1 MALNPLKPFY
11 SYLKPYRR
19 MVVLGLIFLLAV
31 QVIQTAIP
39 MVLKYAIDSGKAHLD
54 ARQNDLLLPPTWT
67 GSPTRDLAAYG
78 GLIAVMGIVQWFL
91 NFGMRWNF
99 TALSRY
105 VERDI
110 REKYVRHLITLPLSF
125 FGTRQVGDLMARAT
139 NDVEAIQRFLHHAF
153 RMSLTGVLTFFL
165 SLALMCSIDWS
176 LAILSLIPMPIMVL
190 LARVMAG
197 RMRRGYRSVQE
208 QFGVMSSCIQENL
221 SGMRVVKAYSRRLPE
236 ILKFSALN
244 DDYVERNRHLINLR
258 SLFYPFTFLLNGV
271 SMVVIL
277 WIGGLRVIEGSL
289 TLGAFVAFN
298 AYLIR
303 MSRPMMML
311 GRMVDEHQRAIAS
324 LTRIE
329 GVIRERPQQLDTSE
343 DPERFSGE
351 IEFRN
356 VTFTY
361 DGSPAIEDVS
371 VKIPA
376 GSTLAV
382 VGRVG
387 SGKSTLARLIPRL
400 IHAQTGEVL
409 IDGVPIEEIPIAT
422 IRSMIGYVPQDTFL
436 FSDTIFENVSLGAAD
451 RLEASESQ
459 SREVARATNI
469 SQLEKD
475 LEIMPKGIET
485 IVGERGVTLSG
496 GQKQRTS
503 LARAVIR
510 EPKILILDDAMSS
523 VDTRTE
529 EAILDG
535 LRQVMKD
542 RTTILIAHRISTVK
556 DADHIIVMDE
566 GRIVEQGDHDSLV
579 AQDGIYGEMFR
590 RQHLAAELDEM

>member
-1 MALNPLKPFY
+1 MALNPLNPFHR
-11 SYLKPYRR
+11 YLRPYRR
-19 MVVLGLIFLLAV
+19 MVVLGLVFLLSV

-39 MVLKYAIDSGKAHLD
+39 MVLKFAIDDGKAYLD
-54 ARQNDLLLPPTWT
+54 AWKLDLVLPATWT
-67 GSPTRDLAAYG
+67 GTPTGDLAAYG
-78 GLIAVMGIVQWFL
+78 ILITAMGIVQWVL

-105 VERDI
+105 VERDL
-110 REKYVRHLITLPLSF
+110 RAKYVRHLVTLPLSF
-125 FGTRQVGDLMARAT
+125 FNQRQVGDLMARAT

-153 RMSLTGVLTFFL
+153 RMSLTGILTFFL
-165 SLALMCSIDWS
+165 SLALMCSIDWEI
-176 LAILSLIPMPIMVL
+176 AILSLIPMPIMVL
-190 LARVMAG
+190 SARMMAG

-221 SGMRVVKAYSRRLPE
+221 SGMRVVKAFSRRLPE
-236 ILKFSALN
+236 IARFSGLN
-244 DDYVERNRHLINLR
+244 GDYVERNRLLINLR
-258 SLFYPFTFLLNGV
+258 SFFYPFTFLLNGV

-277 WIGGLRVIEGSL
+277 WLGGLRVIDGTL

-324 LTRIE
+324 LVRIE
-329 GVIRERPQQLDTSE
+329 SITLEAPQILETS
-343 DPERFSGE
+343 DASDFRGE
-351 IEFRN
+351 IEFKH
-356 VTFTY
+356 VQFAY
-361 DGSPAIEDVS
+361 DGSPALEDIS
-371 VKIPA
+371 VRIPA
-376 GSTLAV
+376 GSTLAI

-400 IHAQTGEVL
+400 IHADDGELL
-409 IDGVPIEEIPIAT
+409 IDGTPIEEIPIST

-436 FSDTIFENVSLGAAD
+436 FSDTINENVSLGVEDSDAAGVK
-451 RLEASESQ
+451 L
-459 SREVARATNI
+459 ATEL
-469 SQLEKD
+469 SQLTQD
-475 LEIMPKGIET
+475 LEIMPKGLDT

-496 GQKQRTS
+496 GQKQRTA

-510 EPKILILDDAMSS
+510 APRILILDDAMSS

-529 EAILDG
+529 ELILSG
-535 LRQVMKD
+535 LREVMAE
-542 RTTILIAHRISTVK
+542 RTTLLIAHRISTVK

-579 AQDGIYGEMFR
+579 GQDGIYGEMFR
-590 RQHLAAELDEM
+590 RQHLAEELDEM

>member
-1 MALNPLKPFY
+1 MALNPLNPFHR
-11 SYLKPYRR
+11 YLRPYRR
-19 MVVLGLIFLLAV
+19 MVVLGLVFLLSV

-39 MVLKYAIDSGKAHLD
+39 MVLKFAIDDGKAYLD
-54 ARQNDLLLPPTWT
+54 ARKLDLVLPATWT
-67 GSPTRDLAAYG
+67 GTPTGDLAAYG
-78 GLIAVMGIVQWFL
+78 ILITAMGIVQWVL

-105 VERDI
+105 VERDL
-110 REKYVRHLITLPLSF
+110 RAKYVRHLVTLPLSF
-125 FGTRQVGDLMARAT
+125 FNQRQVGDLMARAT

-153 RMSLTGVLTFFL
+153 RMSLTGILTFFL
-165 SLALMCSIDWS
+165 SLALMCSIDWEI
-176 LAILSLIPMPIMVL
+176 AILSLIPMPIMVL
-190 LARVMAG
+190 SARMMAG

-221 SGMRVVKAYSRRLPE
+221 SGMRVVKAFSRRLPE
-236 ILKFSALN
+236 IARFSGLN
-244 DDYVERNRHLINLR
+244 GDYVERNRLLINLR
-258 SLFYPFTFLLNGV
+258 SFFYPFTFLLNGV

-277 WIGGLRVIEGSL
+277 WLGGLRVIDGTL

-324 LTRIE
+324 LVRIE
-329 GVIRERPQQLDTSE
+329 SITLEAPQILETS
-343 DPERFSGE
+343 DASDFRGE
-351 IEFRN
+351 IEFKH
-356 VTFTY
+356 VQFAY
-361 DGSPAIEDVS
+361 DGSPALEDIS
-371 VKIPA
+371 VRIPA
-376 GSTLAV
+376 GSTLAI

-400 IHAQTGEVL
+400 IHADDGELL
-409 IDGVPIEEIPIAT
+409 IDGTPIEEIPIST

-436 FSDTIFENVSLGAAD
+436 FSDTINENVSLGVEDSDAAGVK
-451 RLEASESQ
+451 L
-459 SREVARATNI
+459 ATEL
-469 SQLEKD
+469 SQLTQD
-475 LEIMPKGIET
+475 LEIMPKGLDT

-496 GQKQRTS
+496 GQKQRTA

-510 EPKILILDDAMSS
+510 APRILILDDAMSS

-529 EAILDG
+529 ELILSG
-535 LRQVMKD
+535 LREVMAE
-542 RTTILIAHRISTVK
+542 RTTLLIAHRISTVK

-579 AQDGIYGEMFR
+579 GQDGIYGEMFR
-590 RQHLAAELDEM
+590 RQHLAEELDEM

>member
-1 MALNPLKPFY
+1 MALNPLTPFHR
-11 SYLKPYRR
+11 YLRPYRR

-31 QVIQTAIP
+31 QIIQTAIP
-39 MVLKYAIDSGKAHLD
+39 LMLKYAIDGGKAYLD
-54 ARQNDLLLPPTWT
+54 ARILEQALPPTWT
-67 GSPTRDLAAYG
+67 GSPTGDLAAWG
-78 GLIAVMGIVQWFL
+78 GLIAAVGVVQWVM

-110 REKYVRHLITLPLSF
+110 RTMYVRHLVTLPLSF
-125 FGTRQVGDLMARAT
+125 FNTRQVGDLMARAT

-153 RMSLTGVLTFFL
+153 RMSLTGILTFVL
-165 SLALMCSIDWS
+165 SLAMMCTIDWTLALLS
-176 LAILSLIPMPIMVL
+176 LAPMPVMVL
-190 LARVMAG
+190 AARAMAG
-197 RMRRGYRSVQE
+197 RMRRGYRAVQE
-208 QFGVMSSCIQENL
+208 QFGVMSSCIQESL
-221 SGMRVVKAYSRRLPE
+221 SGMRVVKAFSRRLPE
-236 ILKFSALN
+236 IARFSTLN

-258 SLFYPFTFLLNGV
+258 SVFYPFTFLLNGV

-277 WIGGLRVIEGSL
+277 WLGGLRVIDGSL

-311 GRMVDEHQRAIAS
+311 GRMVDEHQRAVAS

-329 GVIRERPQQLDTSE
+329 AVTREKPQPLESTD
-343 DPERFSGE
+343 DGDRFRGE
-351 IEFRN
+351 ITFRN
-356 VTFTY
+356 VRFSY
-361 DGSPAIEDVS
+361 NGSPAIDDVS
-371 VKIPA
+371 VTVPA
-376 GSTLAV
+376 GSTLAI

-400 IHAQTGEVL
+400 IHADEGEVL
-409 IDGVPIEEIPIAT
+409 IDGVPVEEIPIAT
-422 IRSMIGYVPQDTFL
+422 IRGMVGYVPQDTFL
-436 FSDTIFENVSLGAAD
+436 FSDTIHENVAIGSTAPT
-451 RLEASESQ
+451 EASVHRSTE
-459 SREVARATNI
+459 I
-469 SQLEKD
+469 SQLEGD
-475 LEIMPKGIET
+475 LEIMPNGIET

-496 GQKQRTS
+496 GQKQRTA

-529 EAILDG
+529 EAILSG
-535 LRQVMKD
+535 LREVMRE

-556 DADHIIVMDE
+556 DADHIIVMDD
-566 GRIVEQGDHDSLV
+566 GRIVEEGDHDQLV
-579 AQDGIYGEMFR
+579 ARDGVYAEMFR
-590 RQHLAAELDEM
+590 RQHLAAELDEL

>member
-1 MALNPLKPFY
+1 MALNPLKPFQQ
-11 SYLKPYRR
+11 YLRTYRY
-19 MVVLGLIFLLAV
+19 MVLLGLVFLLAV
-31 QVIQTAIP
+31 QLIQTAIP
-39 MVLKYAIDSGKAHLD
+39 LVLKFAIDDSKAYLD
-54 ARQNDLLLPPTWT
+54 ARKLDQALPPTWT
-67 GSPTRDLAAYG
+67 GTPTGDLAAYG
-78 GLIAVMGIVQWFL
+78 LIVAVLGILQWFL

-110 REKYVRHLITLPLSF
+110 RAKYVRHLVTLPLSF
-125 FGTRQVGDLMARAT
+125 FSTAPVGDLMARAT

-153 RMSLTGVLTFFL
+153 RMSLMGILTFFL
-165 SLALMCSIDWS
+165 SLALMCTIDWY
-176 LAILSLIPMPIMVL
+176 LAVLSLIPMPVMVL
-190 LARVMAG
+190 TARMMAG
-197 RMRRGYRSVQE
+197 RMRRGYRNVQE
-208 QFGVMSSCIQENL
+208 QFGVMSSRIQENL
-221 SGMRVVKAYSRRLPE
+221 SGMRIVKAFARSHLE
-236 ILKFSALN
+236 ISKFSDLN
-244 DDYVERNRHLINLR
+244 EEYVERNRRLIKLR

-277 WIGGLRVIEGSL
+277 WLGGLRVIDGAL

-311 GRMVDEHQRAIAS
+311 GRMVDEHQRAVAS
-324 LTRIE
+324 LARIE
-329 GVIRERPQQLDTSE
+329 VVLKERQQVLDLTDDSKG
-343 DPERFSGE
+343 RAGE

-356 VTFTY
+356 VAFSY
-361 DGSPAIEDVS
+361 NGSLALKDVT
-371 VKIPA
+371 VKVPA

-400 IHAQTGEVL
+400 IHADEGDVL
-409 IDGVPIEEIPIAT
+409 IDGVPIEEIPISE
-422 IRSMIGYVPQDTFL
+422 IRGMIGYVSQDTFL
-436 FSDTIFENVSLGAAD
+436 FSDTIRENVLLGD
-451 RLEASESQ
+451 SGSDG
-459 SREVARATNI
+459 SDVDRATKV
-469 SQLEKD
+469 SKLAQD
-475 LEIMPKGIET
+475 LDVMSDGLDT

-496 GQKQRTS
+496 GQKQRAA

-529 EAILDG
+529 EAILKE
-535 LRQVMKD
+535 LREVMSQ
-542 RTTILIAHRISTVK
+542 RTTILIAHRISTVR

-566 GRIVEQGDHDSLV
+566 GRIIEQGDHDSLV
-579 AQDGIYGEMFR
+579 DQDGIYAEMFR
-590 RQHLAAELDEM
+590 RQHLAAELDKF

>member
-11 SYLKPYRR
+11 RYLRPYRR

-39 MVLKYAIDSGKAHLD
+39 MILKFAIDEGKAYLD
-54 ARQNDLLLPPTWT
+54 ARQLELVPPPTWT
-67 GSPTRDLAAYG
+67 GTPTGDLAAYG
-78 GLIAVMGIVQWFL
+78 ALIAVLGIFQWVL

-105 VERDI
+105 VERDV
-110 REKYVRHLITLPLSF
+110 RAMYVQHMVKLPLSF
-125 FGTRQVGDLMARAT
+125 FNSRQVGDLMARAT

-153 RMSLTGVLTFFL
+153 RMSLTGILTFFL
-165 SLALMCSIDWS
+165 SLALMCTIDWY

-190 LARVMAG
+190 SARMMAG

-236 ILKFSALN
+236 IDKFSHLN

-277 WIGGLRVIEGSL
+277 WLGGLRVIEGTLS
-289 TLGAFVAFN
+289 LGAFVAFN

-329 GVIRERPQQLDTSE
+329 SITREKPQVLETTD
-343 DPERFSGE
+343 DGERYRGE
-351 IEFRN
+351 VEFRN
-356 VTFTY
+356 VSFSY
-361 DGSPAIEDVS
+361 DGSPAVDDVS

-376 GSTLAV
+376 GSTLAI

-400 IHAQTGEVL
+400 IHAQQGDVL
-409 IDGVPIEEIPIAT
+409 IDGEPIEDIPITT

-436 FSDTIFENVSLGAAD
+436 FSDTIFENVSLGAA
-451 RLEASESQ
+451 ESPD
-459 SREVARATNI
+459 SDDVRDERVDRATQV
-469 SQLEKD
+469 SQLKKD
-475 LEIMPKGIET
+475 LETMPKGIQT

-529 EAILDG
+529 EAILEG
-535 LRQVMKD
+535 LRGVMAE

-556 DADHIIVMDE
+556 DANHIIVMDE

>member
-1 MALNPLKPFY
+1 MALNPLNPFHR
-11 SYLKPYRR
+11 YLRPYRR
-19 MVVLGLIFLLAV
+19 MVVLGLVFLLSV

-39 MVLKYAIDSGKAHLD
+39 MVLKFAIDDGKAYLD
-54 ARQNDLLLPPTWT
+54 AWKLDLVLPATWT
-67 GSPTRDLAAYG
+67 GTPTGDLAAYG
-78 GLIAVMGIVQWFL
+78 ILITAMGIVQWVL

-105 VERDI
+105 VERDL
-110 REKYVRHLITLPLSF
+110 RAKYVRHLVTLPLSF
-125 FGTRQVGDLMARAT
+125 FNQRQVGDLMARAT

-153 RMSLTGVLTFFL
+153 RMSLTGILTFFL
-165 SLALMCSIDWS
+165 SLALMCSIDWE

-190 LARVMAG
+190 SARMMAG

-221 SGMRVVKAYSRRLPE
+221 SGMRVVKAFSRRLPE
-236 ILKFSALN
+236 IARFSGLN
-244 DDYVERNRHLINLR
+244 GDYVERNRLLINLR
-258 SLFYPFTFLLNGV
+258 SFFYPFTFLLNGV

-277 WIGGLRVIEGSL
+277 WLGGLRVIDGTL

-324 LTRIE
+324 LVRIE
-329 GVIRERPQQLDTSE
+329 SITLEAPQILETS
-343 DPERFSGE
+343 DASDFRGE
-351 IEFRN
+351 IEFKH
-356 VTFTY
+356 VQFAY
-361 DGSPAIEDVS
+361 DGSPALEDIS
-371 VKIPA
+371 VRIPA
-376 GSTLAV
+376 GSTLAI

-400 IHAQTGEVL
+400 IHADDGELL
-409 IDGVPIEEIPIAT
+409 IDGTPIEEIPIST

-436 FSDTIFENVSLGAAD
+436 FSDTINENVSLGVEDSDAAGVK
-451 RLEASESQ
+451 L
-459 SREVARATNI
+459 ATEL
-469 SQLEKD
+469 SQLTQD
-475 LEIMPKGIET
+475 LEIMPKGLDT

-496 GQKQRTS
+496 GQKQRTA

-510 EPKILILDDAMSS
+510 APRILILDDAMSS

-529 EAILDG
+529 ELILSG
-535 LRQVMKD
+535 LREVMAE
-542 RTTILIAHRISTVK
+542 RTTLLIAHRISTVK

-579 AQDGIYGEMFR
+579 GQDGIYGEMFR
-590 RQHLAAELDEM
+590 RQHLAEELDEM

>member
-1 MALNPLKPFY
+1 MALNPLNPFHR
-11 SYLKPYRR
+11 YLRPYRR
-19 MVVLGLIFLLAV
+19 MVVLGLVFLLSV

-39 MVLKYAIDSGKAHLD
+39 MVLKFAIDDGKAYLD
-54 ARQNDLLLPPTWT
+54 AWKLDLVLPATWT
-67 GSPTRDLAAYG
+67 GTPTGDLAAYG
-78 GLIAVMGIVQWFL
+78 ILITAMGIVQWVL

-105 VERDI
+105 VERDL
-110 REKYVRHLITLPLSF
+110 RAKYVRHLVTLPLSF
-125 FGTRQVGDLMARAT
+125 FNQRQVGDLMARAT

-153 RMSLTGVLTFFL
+153 RFFLSGFLTFFL
-165 SLALMCSIDWS
+165 SLALMCSIDWEI
-176 LAILSLIPMPIMVL
+176 AILSLIPMPIMVL
-190 LARVMAG
+190 SARMMAG

-221 SGMRVVKAYSRRLPE
+221 SGMRVVKAFSRRLPE
-236 ILKFSALN
+236 IARFSGLN
-244 DDYVERNRHLINLR
+244 GDYVERNRLLINLR
-258 SLFYPFTFLLNGV
+258 SFFYPFTFLLNGV

-277 WIGGLRVIEGSL
+277 WLGGLRVIDGTL

-324 LTRIE
+324 LVRIE
-329 GVIRERPQQLDTSE
+329 SITLEAPQILETS
-343 DPERFSGE
+343 DASDFRGE
-351 IEFRN
+351 IEFKH
-356 VTFTY
+356 VQFAY
-361 DGSPAIEDVS
+361 DGSPALEDIS
-371 VKIPA
+371 VRIPA
-376 GSTLAV
+376 GSTLAI

-400 IHAQTGEVL
+400 IHADDGELL
-409 IDGVPIEEIPIAT
+409 IDGTPIEEIPIST

-436 FSDTIFENVSLGAAD
+436 FSDTINENVSLGVEDSDAAGVK
-451 RLEASESQ
+451 L
-459 SREVARATNI
+459 ATEL
-469 SQLEKD
+469 SQLTQD
-475 LEIMPKGIET
+475 LEIMPKGLDT

-496 GQKQRTS
+496 GQKQRTA

-510 EPKILILDDAMSS
+510 APRILILDDAMSS

-529 EAILDG
+529 ELILSG
-535 LRQVMKD
+535 LREVMAE
-542 RTTILIAHRISTVK
+542 RTTLLIAHRISTVK

-579 AQDGIYGEMFR
+579 GQDGIYGEMFR
-590 RQHLAAELDEM
+590 RQHLAEELDEM

>member
-1 MALNPLKPFY
+1 MALNPLKPFQ

-19 MVVLGLIFLLAV
+19 MVVLGLIFLLSV
-31 QVIQTAIP
+31 QAIQTAIP
-39 MVLKYAIDSGKAHLD
+39 MILKVAIDEGKAYLD
-54 ARQNDLLLPPTWT
+54 ARRLEQMLPSTWM
-67 GSPTRDLAAYG
+67 GSPTADLAAYG
-78 GLIAVMGIVQWFL
+78 ALIAILGLIQWVL

-105 VERDI
+105 VERDV
-110 REKYVRHLITLPLSF
+110 RALYVRQLVTLPLSF
-125 FGTRQVGDLMARAT
+125 FATRQVGDLMARAT

-153 RMSLTGVLTFFL
+153 RMSLTGILTFFL
-165 SLALMCSIDWS
+165 SLALMCSIDWY

-190 LARVMAG
+190 TARMMAG

-221 SGMRVVKAYSRRLPE
+221 SGMRVVKAFSRRLPE
-236 ILKFSALN
+236 IAKFSGLN
-244 DDYVERNRHLINLR
+244 DEYVSRNRHLINLR

-277 WIGGLRVIEGSL
+277 WLGGLRLIDGTL
-289 TLGAFVAFN
+289 TLGAFAAFN

-311 GRMVDEHQRAIAS
+311 GRMVDEHQRAVAS

-329 GVIRERPQQLDTSE
+329 SVTHERPQILDTTE
-343 DPERFSGE
+343 GADRFKGE
-351 IEFRN
+351 IIFRN
-356 VTFTY
+356 VAFSY
-361 DGSPAIEDVS
+361 DESPALEDVS
-371 VKIPA
+371 FTVPA
-376 GSTLAV
+376 GGTLAI

-387 SGKSTLARLIPRL
+387 SGKSTVARLIPRL
-400 IHAQTGEVL
+400 MHADVGEIL
-409 IDGVPIEEIPIAT
+409 IDGTPIEEIPIST

-436 FSDTIFENVSLGAAD
+436 FSDTIHENVSLGAA
-451 RLEASESQ
+451 ENTGEG
-459 SREVARATNI
+459 VPRATEI

-475 LEIMPKGIET
+475 LEVMPQGIET

-529 EAILDG
+529 EAILSG
-535 LRQVMKD
+535 LREVMAE

-556 DADHIIVMDE
+556 DADEIIVMDE
-566 GRIVEQGDHDSLV
+566 GRIIERGDHDSLV
-579 AQDGIYGEMFR
+579 AQDGVYGEMFR
-590 RQHLAAELDEM
+590 RQHLAAELDDL

>member
-1 MALNPLKPFY
+1 MAMNPLKPFQ
-11 SYLKPYRR
+11 SYLRPYRR
-19 MVVLGLIFLLAV
+19 MVILGLIFLLSV

-39 MVLKYAIDSGKAHLD
+39 MILKFAIDEGKAYLD
-54 ARQNDLLLPPTWT
+54 ARQLEQMLPPTWT
-67 GSPTRDLAAYG
+67 GTATSDLAAYG
-78 GLIAVMGIVQWFL
+78 ILIGVLGLIQWVL

-105 VERDI
+105 VERDV
-110 REKYVRHLITLPLSF
+110 RALYVRHLVKLPLAF
-125 FGTRQVGDLMARAT
+125 FNTHQVGDLMARAT

-153 RMSLTGVLTFFL
+153 RMSLTGILTFFL
-165 SLALMCSIDWS
+165 SLALMCSIDWY
-176 LAILSLIPMPIMVL
+176 LAILSLIPMPVMVL
-190 LARVMAG
+190 CARMMAG

-221 SGMRVVKAYSRRLPE
+221 SGMRVVKAFSRRLPE
-236 ILKFSALN
+236 IEKFSGLN
-244 DDYVERNRHLINLR
+244 DDYVERNRLLINLR
-258 SLFYPFTFLLNGV
+258 SWFYPFTFFLNGV

-277 WIGGLRVIEGSL
+277 WLGGLRVIEGSL
-289 TLGAFVAFN
+289 SLGAFVAFN

-311 GRMVDEHQRAIAS
+311 GRMVDEHQRAAAS

-329 GVIRERPQQLDTSE
+329 SITYETPQVLETTD
-343 DPERFSGE
+343 DGDRYRGE

-356 VTFTY
+356 VSFSY
-361 DGSPAIEDVS
+361 DGSPALEDVS
-371 VKIPA
+371 VKVPA
-376 GSTLAV
+376 GSTLAI

-400 IHAQTGEVL
+400 MRADEGEVL
-409 IDGVPIEEIPIAT
+409 IDGIPVEEIPITT
-422 IRSMIGYVPQDTFL
+422 IRNLIGYVPQDTFL
-436 FSDTIFENVSLGAAD
+436 FSDTIFENVSLGAD
-451 RLEASESQ
+451 DSTGPR
-459 SREVARATNI
+459 VDRATQI
-469 SQLEKD
+469 SQLTKD
-475 LEIMPKGIET
+475 LEVMPQKMDT

-496 GQKQRTS
+496 GQKQRTA

-510 EPKILILDDAMSS
+510 EPKIMILDDAMSS

-529 EAILDG
+529 EAILTG
-535 LRQVMKD
+535 LRDVMAN

-556 DADHIIVMDE
+556 DADHILVMDE
-566 GRIVEQGDHDSLV
+566 GQIVEQGDHDSLV